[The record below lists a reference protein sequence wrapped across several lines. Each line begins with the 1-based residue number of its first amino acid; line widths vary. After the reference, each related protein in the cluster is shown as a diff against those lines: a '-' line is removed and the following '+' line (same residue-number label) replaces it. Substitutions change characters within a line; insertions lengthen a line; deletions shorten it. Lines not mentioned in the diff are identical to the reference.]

1 LTLGERHDRSIRSTA
16 LTLLG
21 YIKEIRSLAGA
32 GDDFH
37 SSVSGRPSAEDAKE
51 IESILSAM
59 EAAIKNY
66 WNNSGLSP
74 DEKDIK
80 WQMLVLTQ
88 FMEDLVFDLRPERL
102 SKTHGNIGT
111 MDQAK
116 KLEELCRLLEEDI
129 GRLKRVYSR

>member
-1 LTLGERHDRSIRSTA
+1 
-16 LTLLG
+16 
-21 YIKEIRSLAGA
+21 
-32 GDDFH
+32 
-37 SSVSGRPSAEDAKE
+37 
-51 IESILSAM
+51 M